1 MANAINYREELLK
14 ELTDI
19 PEEFIPSLLDQV
31 KVFKVALK
39 GRMNNKKSP
48 TRRLMKLAGSLE
60 NPDGLTAREYKQKAV
75 DDFLSDFK

>member
-19 PEEFIPSLLDQV
+19 PEEFMPSLLDQV
-31 KVFKVALK
+31 KVFKGALK
-39 GRMNNKKSP
+39 RRMTNKKSP

-60 NPDGLTAREYKQKAV
+60 NPDGLTAREYKEKAV